1 MLRGLFYAPSA
12 EQRAMTDSDEITKL
26 LAESKELLKRI
37 EAILN
42 EQRSSSQAD
51 TKNDE
56 AEPPTNKLND
66 EHP

>member
-1 MLRGLFYAPSA
+1 
-12 EQRAMTDSDEITKL
+12 MTDSDEITKL